1 MSITDATDDTKNE
14 STVCGT
20 TTNKDHQPTSGTEDT
35 KKAASKPAD
44 NILPPCLDMV
54 GVTLDHNSSG
64 EDLESMALGC
74 QGGLSKLGSAM
85 ELSNFTTAAPSSNFA
100 KTADSFDAMKDQKRG
115 VVPLMQQGHTT
126 TNLLSLDDGDIGGL
140 GLELGLPSGLPN
152 IAALN
157 IG

>member
-1 MSITDATDDTKNE
+1 MSITDALDNTKNE
-14 STVCGT
+14 STGT
-20 TTNKDHQPTSGTEDT
+20 STSTNEDHQPTSSTEDT

-44 NILPPCLDMV
+44 NIFSDMA

-64 EDLESMALGC
+64 EDLESTALGC
-74 QGGLSKLGSAM
+74 QGGLSKGSAM
-85 ELSNFTTAAPSSNFA
+85 ALSNFDLTTAAPSSIFA

-115 VVPLMQQGHTT
+115 VSLMQQGHTT

-140 GLELGLPSGLPN
+140 GLELGLPSGLQPN

>member
-1 MSITDATDDTKNE
+1 MSITDTTDETKNE

-35 KKAASKPAD
+35 KMAASKPD
-44 NILPPCLDMV
+44 NILPPLDMV
-54 GVTLDHNSSG
+54 GATLDHNSSG

-74 QGGLSKLGSAM
+74 QEGLSKLGSAM
-85 ELSNFTTAAPSSNFA
+85 ELSNFTT
-100 KTADSFDAMKDQKRG
+100 
-115 VVPLMQQGHTT
+115 VPLMQQGHTT
-126 TNLLSLDDGDIGGL
+126 TNLSSLDSDIGGL
-140 GLELGLPSGLPN
+140 GLGLPSGLQSPN